1 MKKLFIATLLLG
13 TAIVSANAQTA
24 VVGNKFSDNWS
35 LGIYGG
41 GVSPLHHGSMRGIL
55 GISLDKKITPVVGF
69 GLEFA
74 GTVNTTDSKTGF
86 DNSNLMLV
94 NNLNLMNLFGGYKGR
109 PRVFEIETVVGLG
122 WLHYYY
128 NSNRGNDHNNLSG
141 KLGLD
146 LNFNLGESKAWTLAL
161 KPALVYDLNPETS
174 NHVRFNSNDAVWEL
188 TVGLKYHFKTS
199 NGEHYFT
206 RIEAC
211 DQSEIDALNAKIN
224 ALREDLAGKDA
235 ALNDANQ
242 KNAELAKA
250 LEECLNKEPEVITEP
265 AVTTKTL
272 ESVITFRQGSTAI
285 DASQTPNVERIATYL
300 KNHNDASVIIK
311 GYASPEGS
319 IEVNERIAAQRAEA
333 VKTMLTG
340 KYKISADRIQASGEG
355 VGDMFEEPDWN
366 RVSICTINNEN

>member
-1 MKKLFIATLLLG
+1 MRKLIIATLLLG

-41 GVSPLHHGSMRGIL
+41 GVSPLNHGSMRGIL

-74 GTVNTTDSKTGF
+74 GSINTTDSKTGF

-94 NNLNLMNLFGGYKGR
+94 NNVNLMNLIGGYKGV

-161 KPALVYDLNPETS
+161 KPAVVYDLNPETS
-174 NHVRFNSNDAVWEL
+174 NRVRFNVNSGVWEL

-206 RIEAC
+206 RIQAC

-235 ALNDANQ
+235 ALKDANRR
-242 KNAELAKA
+242 ADELSKA
-250 LEECLNKEPEVITEP
+250 LEECLNKEPEV
-265 AVTTKTL
+265 VTQVAPTSKTL
-272 ESVITFRQGSTAI
+272 ESVITFRQGSTVI

-300 KNHNDASVIIK
+300 KNHENAAVVIK

-319 IEVNERIAAQRAEA
+319 IEVNERIAGQRAEA

-340 KYKISADRIQASGEG
+340 KYKIAADRISASGEG

-366 RVSICTINNEN
+366 RVSICTINNED